1 MVSFYITLLK
11 TRKQL
16 VKEINDRE
24 ETVYET
30 DLSEII
36 QKYVDILHNID

>member
-36 QKYVDILHNID
+36 QKYVDILHNTD